1 MLRRPPVTVTLVLA
15 GAAIAVAAVI
25 ALASRSAV
33 LDAQYHHGGLDV
45 GGVRYRY
52 LVYVP
57 AGYRVASAVP
67 LVVVLHGCRTTATQ
81 QAVASGYAPIADRRH
96 FVVLYPDVD
105 RVDRSYGDCWKGIWD
120 PGAEGRGRGDAGAIA
135 AMTAAVMRTWRIDPA
150 RVYAIGISA
159 GAFETSILGAS
170 YPDLYAAIGIHS
182 GAAYGGGGLG
192 CIAPGESPTD
202 PVGLAHAAL
211 AAMAWHARLMP
222 VILFHGDQDQ
232 VIPYRCG
239 DQALRQWVDTDN
251 VVLEQQLRAAVL
263 LRRAAVTQGAVPDGH
278 SYTVTSY
285 VDEQRCS
292 VVQLWTIHGMGH
304 AWSGGSS
311 DPSVV
316 HYTDPRGPSAAAAS
330 TTFFF
335 GWRLSRGASKCAAHI
350 ARGRTTS

>member
-1 MLRRPPVTVTLVLA
+1 MLRRTPVGVTLVL
-15 GAAIAVAAVI
+15 GGVAIAVAAAI
-25 ALASRSAV
+25 ALESQNSV
-33 LDAQYHHGGLDV
+33 LDARYHRGALDV
-45 GGVRYRY
+45 GGVRYDY
-52 LVYVP
+52 LIYVP
-57 AGYRVASAVP
+57 AGYRAASTVP

-81 QAVASGYAPIADRRH
+81 QAVASGYAPIADRRR
-96 FVVLYPDVD
+96 FVVLYPEVD

-159 GAFETSILGAS
+159 GAFESAILGAS

-192 CIAPGESPTD
+192 CFLPGESPTST
-202 PVGLAHAAL
+202 VGLAHAVL
-211 AAMAWHARLMP
+211 AAMGRHARLMP

-232 VIPYRCG
+232 AIPYRCG
-239 DQALRQWVDTDN
+239 DQALRQWVGTDN
-251 VVLEQQLRAAVL
+251 VVLEQQRRAAVP
-263 LRRAAVTQGAVPDGH
+263 LRRAAATQGAVPGGR

-285 VDEQRCS
+285 VDEHRCS

-311 DPSVV
+311 DPTVA

-330 TTFFF
+330 ATFFL
-335 GWRLSRGASKCAAHI
+335 GWRLSGGASKCAEFAG
-350 ARGRTTS
+350 ATTTS